1 MKTSTKFLAG
11 LLAVAVLST
20 ASDAF
25 AFDIAKDGKPVAVI
39 ATGANPAKTTV
50 FAANE
55 LAKYLGNILG
65 APFTVVNDEP
75 PASGNCIL
83 VGSPYSGKND
93 EICLRFKDKR
103 ILELTGQQPR
113 GPLYAVYELLEKL
126 GCGFWSNDNES
137 WPSMKD
143 ITIPDDYEHIY
154 APPFLLRSNSGTTSV
169 YNPKWRPKARLNN
182 CPFPEMGGT
191 YKVDMSESSLGL
203 NHGKLAQEYFATN
216 PEWYSFVTP
225 KGSKKKQRD
234 PGQICFTNPGALD
247 KLAELAL
254 ERLKEN
260 PDLEYLSCSYADARP
275 ACECGPCSALAR
287 REGSKAA
294 ILLNGVNYVARAVRE
309 EYPNVKITFLAYGM
323 NSLFPPKNMKLE
335 PNVACI
341 FAHLA
346 RDYSKP
352 PAYTNKI
359 NRWNALTGTNVFI
372 WGYGAM
378 FHNYLMPTPTVDLF
392 GAEMRFYRDLG
403 CKGVSSQ
410 LSQSSLSDCIDL
422 VCWLFGKMAWNPDYD
437 EWEMIDRWCDGALG
451 KGSPYIKKWLRM
463 ERDYRPNIKY
473 LGPYEKDNRRCLSP
487 ELLMQGYDL
496 FKEALEAAK
505 DDPRCFKQLEKMYG
519 SIISVMVSRYNFDIA
534 QLAKE
539 QGRENFPSRDDFF
552 AELERLCD
560 EYKGS
565 WLGEHQ
571 GSIIGRLRNAEIL
584 RHNGKIPP
592 WTFANPVSAT
602 PVQDP
607 FITYDEKT
615 GYYYLLYTTRD
626 QIEIRRGKTASKLA
640 DSTERVVAWRPK
652 KTDKSINGN
661 LAAPELHK
669 GDDGKWYIYATG
681 SDGLTLA
688 TGAIADDGFGDMG
701 LDESELNIL
710 MDDASSLKGDK
721 SFTDLT
727 EISENR
733 IFVLQSQT
741 EDPFGKYDFKGIL
754 DKKVSALDPTI
765 FRAPDG
771 NLYMAYSQQG
781 EGVSIM
787 MVKMKD
793 YMTIDRTKPPVS
805 IVTSHNQA
813 QLFEAPTVL
822 NLPTGLFL
830 IYSIHGRWSNDC
842 TLQIRKFAGKDIL
855 RNSSWGNPRSAKTFL
870 DGTSDKNPLGC
881 KSVSEDKYA
890 RAFGAGHASFFKS
903 PNGKE
908 LWCAYHAMQRPNSGT
923 GIADVYMYQQ
933 RVRILSDGRPHIGGA
948 EVDSRIKPGSFL
960 IRPAGETWVDNTVK
974 KAPPKVVEKPK
985 GAETKQP
992 EVKSIELEGSGDF
1005 PAPELIN

>member
-1 MKTSTKFLAG
+1 MKKSTTLLAS
-11 LLAVAVLST
+11 LLAVAIIGSAT
-20 ASDAF
+20 NGY
-25 AFDIAKDGKPVAVI
+25 AFDIAKDGKPTAVI
-39 ATGANPAKTTV
+39 ATGANPPKTTV

-55 LAKYLGNILG
+55 LAKYLGKILG
-65 APFTVVNDEP
+65 APFTVIKDEP

-83 VGSPYSGKND
+83 VGSPYNGKHD
-93 EICLRFKDKR
+93 EICLRYKEGGR
-103 ILELTGQQPR
+103 ILEITGQQPR
-113 GPLYAVYELLEKL
+113 GPLYAVYEILEYL
-126 GCGFWSNDNES
+126 GVGFWSNDNES
-137 WPSMKD
+137 WPSLKN

-154 APPFLLRSNSGTTSV
+154 APIFLLRSNSGTTAV

-182 CPFPEMGGT
+182 CPFEEMGGR
-191 YKVDMSESSLGL
+191 YDVDMAESSLGL

-247 KLAELAL
+247 KLVELAL
-254 ERLKEN
+254 ERLEKN
-260 PDLEYLSCSYADARP
+260 PDLEYLSCSYADAKP

-294 ILLNGVNYVARAVRE
+294 ILLNGVNYIARAVRE

-323 NSLFPPKNMKLE
+323 SSLFPPRHMKLE

-346 RDYSKP
+346 RDYARP
-352 PAYTNKI
+352 PTYTNMI
-359 NRWNALTGTNVFI
+359 SRWNELTGTNVFI

-378 FHNYLMPTPTVDLF
+378 FHNYLMPTPTVDLL
-392 GAEMRFYRDLG
+392 GPEMRFYRDLG

-410 LSQSSLSDCIDL
+410 LSQSTLSDCIDL
-422 VCWLFGKMAWNPDYD
+422 VCWLYGKMAWNPDLD
-437 EWEMIDRWCDGALG
+437 EWEQIDKWCDGALG
-451 KGSPYIKKWLRM
+451 KGSPFIKKWLRM
-463 ERDYRPNIKY
+463 ERDYRPNIKG

-496 FKEALEAAK
+496 FREALEATK
-505 DDPRCFKQLEKMYG
+505 DDERCFKQLEKMYG
-519 SIISVMVSRYNFDIA
+519 SIISAMVSRYNYDIG
-534 QLAKE
+534 QLAVK
-539 QGRENFPSRDDFF
+539 QGRENFPDRDGFF
-552 AELERLCD
+552 AELERLCHK
-560 EYKGS
+560 YGGS
-565 WLGEHQ
+565 WFGEHQ
-571 GSIIGRLRNAEIL
+571 GDILGRLRNADFL
-584 RHNGKIPP
+584 LHNGKVPP
-592 WTFANPVSAT
+592 WTFNNPVSRIPT
-602 PVQDP
+602 QDP

-615 GYYYLLYTTRD
+615 GYYYLLYSTRD

-640 DSTERVVAWRPK
+640 DSDERVVAWRPK
-652 KTDKSINGN
+652 KTDKAITGN
-661 LAAPELHK
+661 LAAPELHR

-688 TGAIADDGFGDMG
+688 SGDIIDDGFGEMG

-710 MDDASSLKGDK
+710 MDGSSLKSDK

-733 IFVLQSQT
+733 LFVLQSKT
-741 EDPFGKYDFKGIL
+741 EDPFGEYEFKGIL
-754 DKKVSALDPTI
+754 DKKISALDPTI
-765 FRAPDG
+765 FRAKDG

-793 YMTIDRTKPPVS
+793 YLTIDKSEPAVS

-830 IYSIHGRWSNDC
+830 IYSVHGRWSNDC
-842 TLQIRKFAGKDIL
+842 KLLIRKHVGKDIL
-855 RNSSWGNPRSAKTFL
+855 RNSSWGNPRSATDFL
-870 DGTSDKNPLGC
+870 IGGSKENSLGC
-881 KSVSEDKYA
+881 KSVDEDKYA
-890 RAFGAGHASFFKS
+890 KAFGPGHASFFKS
-903 PNGKE
+903 PDGTE

-923 GIADVYMYQQ
+923 GPADVYMYQQ
-933 RVRILSDGRPHIGGA
+933 RVRILKDGKPHIGVP
-948 EVDSRIKPGSFL
+948 EIDSYKKRATFLIKPS
-960 IRPAGETWVDNTVK
+960 GETWVDNTAPKPAPKTEAPQPK
-974 KAPPKVVEKPK
+974 KEEEAPK
-985 GAETKQP
+985 
-992 EVKSIELEGSGDF
+992 VKSITLEGSGEF
-1005 PAPELIN
+1005 PSPELVN